1 METTPGMKRSKH
13 SSQLSSSVVTTEEQ
27 LQAFVDY
34 TLKQKSFSFD
44 VETTDGNYPDTRG
57 IPALNT
63 VSWIGFT
70 TKGWTITVS
79 FDHPIGTKVIGERR
93 EPRRQSNGI
102 KFFRMPVYEEPPPQ
116 IDRGRAFEI
125 LKPLFFSKTLI
136 KIAHNASFD
145 LASIAKYIGG
155 KASEPVA
162 CSLETQHLVNENLM
176 RYGLKWR
183 TKAVYGFSYDDE
195 EVGRCVEKHPYNK
208 VAHYLVCDTVY
219 CYMEYT
225 RVMEEIEAQNL
236 WTIYDLEMRLLRVL
250 AQMRLN
256 PIRVDTERLEEMR
269 LELIPRVAE
278 LEAEIYRAAG
288 MKFNLK
294 SPAQKVRVLY
304 LSKEEGGQGLKPW
317 KLTKGAL
324 KKKELAEEE
333 EDREFEPQ
341 LKDWST
347 DSDALETFAGNPVV
361 DAMVEHADV
370 FKLLSTYVVG
380 YLGDPEDKDKPCR
393 IFDHFIYTAFNQFGA
408 KTGRLSS
415 SQPNLMQVPGPDTD
429 LGRLIRGAFM
439 AESPDR
445 KLVVADYGQ
454 VELVILAH
462 YLQQGALFEGFLQG
476 IDPHT
481 MTAAMVLNKDP
492 DQVTSTE
499 RKKYGKSLNFAVVY
513 GAGPVKVASMMG
525 ASKEDAF
532 AVLKKHQAE
541 FPEIYEFRKYVL
553 DMARDQ
559 KGCIETLMGRKRR
572 VPNLFS
578 TDKKK
583 RFGAERQV
591 FNSLV
596 QGGSADLTKLA
607 MCEYADLKT
616 QDMRLLMT
624 IHDELVTSAPSSM
637 IDLASDT
644 LRTAMT
650 GPKLQSFIK
659 GIPLTVELAV
669 VDRWDQAK

>member
-1 METTPGMKRSKH
+1 MKRSKH
-13 SSQLSSSVVTTEEQ
+13 SSRLSSSVVTTEEQ
-27 LQAFVDY
+27 LQSFVDY
-34 TLKQKSFSFD
+34 TLKQDSFSFD
-44 VETTDGNYPDTRG
+44 VETTDGDYPDTRG

-63 VSWIGFT
+63 VSWVGFT
-70 TKGWTITVS
+70 TRGWTITVS

-116 IDRGRAFEI
+116 IDRGRAFQI
-125 LKPLFFSKTLI
+125 LKPLFFSKTLV

-145 LASIAKYIGG
+145 IASIAKYIGG
-155 KASEPVA
+155 IASEPVA
-162 CSLETQHLVNENLM
+162 CSLETQHLVNENLL

-219 CYMEYT
+219 SFMEYH
-225 RVMEEIEAQNL
+225 RVIKEIESQNL

-250 AQMRLN
+250 AQIRLTGV
-256 PIRVDTERLEEMR
+256 RVDTERLEEMR
-269 LELIPRVAE
+269 IELIPRVAE

-304 LSKEEGGQGLKPW
+304 LSKNEGGQGLKPW
-317 KLTKGAL
+317 KLTKGAK

-333 EDREFEPQ
+333 GREFDPQ

-347 DSDALETFAGNPVV
+347 DSDALDTFAGNPVV
-361 DAMVEHADV
+361 DAMLQHADV
-370 FKLLSTYVVG
+370 FKLLSVYVIG
-380 YLGDPEDKDKPCR
+380 YLGDPEAKDKPCR
-393 IFDHFIYTAFNQFGA
+393 IFDHTVYADFLQFGA
-408 KTGRLSS
+408 KTGRFSS
-415 SQPNLMQVPGPDTD
+415 SKPNLQQVPAADTD

-445 KLVVADYGQ
+445 KLIVADYGQ

-462 YLQQGALFEGFLQG
+462 YLQQGALFEGFLEG

-481 MTAAMVLNKDP
+481 ITAAMVLNKSPED
-492 DQVTSTE
+492 VTPTE
-499 RKKYGKSLNFAVVY
+499 RKKFGKSLNFAVVY
-513 GAGPVKVASMMG
+513 GAGPGKVASMMG
-525 ASKEDAF
+525 ATVQDAI

-541 FPEIYEFRKYVL
+541 FPEIYEFRKYIL
-553 DMARDQ
+553 ERARDQ

-572 VPNLFS
+572 VPELFS
-578 TDKKK
+578 LDKKK
-583 RFGAERQV
+583 RAAAERQT

-596 QGGSADLTKLA
+596 QGGSADITKLA
-607 MCEYADLKT
+607 MCEYEDLRT
-616 QDMRLLMT
+616 PEMRLLFT
-624 IHDELVTSAPSSM
+624 VHDELGTSAPSSM

-644 LRTAMT
+644 LRKAMT

-669 VDRWDQAK
+669 VDRWNQAK

>member
-1 METTPGMKRSKH
+1 MKRSKH
-13 SSQLSSSVVTTEEQ
+13 SSKLSSSVVTTEEQ

-34 TLKQKSFSFD
+34 TLTQDSFSFD
-44 VETTDGNYPDTRG
+44 VETTDGNFPDTRG

-79 FDHPIGTKVIGERR
+79 FDHPIGSKVIGERR
-93 EPRRQSNGI
+93 EPRRQSNGV

-125 LKPLFFSKTLI
+125 LKPLFFSKRLV

-155 KASEPVA
+155 IASEPVA

-195 EVGRCVEKHPYNK
+195 EVGRCVEKHPYYK

-219 CYMEYT
+219 SYLEYH
-225 RVMEEIEAQNL
+225 RVIKEIESQNL
-236 WTIYDLEMRLLRVL
+236 WTVYDLEMRLLRVL
-250 AQMRLN
+250 AQIRLN
-256 PIRVDTERLEEMR
+256 GVRVDTERLEEMR

-278 LEAEIYRAAG
+278 LEAQIYRAAG

-304 LSKEEGGQGLKPW
+304 LPKKDGGQGLKPW
-317 KLTKGAL
+317 KLTKGAK
-324 KKKELAEEE
+324 KKKELAADEG
-333 EDREFEPQ
+333 REFEPQ

-347 DSDALETFAGNPVV
+347 DSDALETYAGNPVV
-361 DAMVEHADV
+361 DAMLEHADV
-370 FKLLSTYVVG
+370 FKILSVYVIG
-380 YLGDPEDKDKPCR
+380 YLGDPEAKDHPCR
-393 IFDHFIYTAFNQFGA
+393 IFDDNIYADFQQFGA
-408 KTGRLSS
+408 KTGRFSS
-415 SQPNLMQVPGPDTD
+415 SKPNLQQVPGADTD
-429 LGRLIRGAFM
+429 LGRLIRGAFL

-445 KLVVADYGQ
+445 KLIVADYGQ

-462 YLQQGALFEGFLQG
+462 YLQQGALFEGFLNG

-481 MTAAMVLNKDP
+481 ITAAMVLNKDP
-492 DQVTSTE
+492 DLITSAE

-513 GAGPVKVASMMG
+513 GAGPGKVASMMG
-525 ASKEDAF
+525 ASVEDAIS
-532 AVLKKHQAE
+532 VLKKHQAE
-541 FPEIYEFRKYVL
+541 FPEIYEFKKYVI

-572 VPNLFS
+572 VTDLFS
-578 TDKKK
+578 TDRKK
-583 RFGAERQV
+583 RFGAERQI

-607 MCEYADLKT
+607 MCEYSDAKT
-616 QDMRLLMT
+616 TEMRLLMT
-624 IHDELVTSAPSSM
+624 VHDELVTSAPSSM

-659 GIPLTVELAV
+659 GVPLTVELAI
-669 VDRWDQAK
+669 VDRWSQAK